1 MNLSVK
7 VAKDIKIQLHHFDGM
22 NYTKLMNK
30 IVSLLIS
37 LKIYY
42 ILNPNLSG
50 LLESQEDE
58 STTVKTERLKREK
71 NKVFCRE
78 HILNTLTSRLYDI
91 FAKLNLPK
99 EIWAALETHY
109 K

>member
-71 NKVFCRE
+71 K
-78 HILNTLTSRLYDI
+78 
-91 FAKLNLPK
+91 
-99 EIWAALETHY
+99 
-109 K
+109 